1 MQAGFNAKRSP
12 ACEPGLM
19 PIRALLVDDNQ
30 SFLAA
35 ASGLLEGEGL
45 SVVGT
50 ANDGAEAHQ
59 LTAQLLPDVILVDIV
74 LGAESGFDL
83 ARTLVADHEPAPAVI
98 LISTHAES
106 DFADL
111 VASSPARGFIPK
123 SELSAAPI
131 RRILGLS

>member
-12 ACEPGLM
+12 ACEPDLM
-19 PIRALLVDDNQ
+19 PIRALLVDDNE

-59 LTAQLLPDVILVDIV
+59 LTARLLPDVILVDIV

-83 ARTLVADHEPAPAVI
+83 ARTLVADHEPTPAVI
-98 LISTHAES
+98 LPT
-106 DFADL
+106 L
-111 VASSPARGFIPK
+111 SPAVRRGVSYPNP
-123 SELSAAPI
+123 SCP
-131 RRILGLS
+131 RRRSGGSSGCPESR